1 MYNLLI
7 GFDSKQTGIKQ
18 SEIYYKN
25 TSKGKIDAICIQITE
40 KGKKFYRHKYP
51 SLKINHNVDSRSLD
65 LRKTSIQVI

>member
-7 GFDSKQTGIKQ
+7 GFMIRNKQELNNRKYIIK
-18 SEIYYKN
+18 
-25 TSKGKIDAICIQITE
+25 IQAKENRCNMHTNYR
-40 KGKKFYRHKYP
+40 KRKKFYRHKYP